1 MGDNMQQLISRIW
14 HRLVSFL
21 LKQII
26 LILIV
31 LTCAGGGIAWI
42 AVNNLSFQLV
52 ESQASQNAKW
62 CLKALDKARELYS
75 EDVVER
81 ITHEVPVIANYPTI
95 EGAIPVPSTY
105 AIVLGKRI
113 SQQKGNFG
121 FRVYSDYPYP
131 NRLEDGTGGPQD
143 QFEQDAIDYLR
154 SNATDSY
161 YRIENY
167 KNRLSMRYGMPIVM
181 KTSCV
186 SCHNT
191 HPQSPKTDWRVGD
204 VRGVMELTQ
213 PLDTF
218 IEQNQDNIARLSVKL
233 GGLSILSLFGI
244 SLVVGRLRQS
254 TKQLEGKVRLRTA
267 ELADANANLEQR
279 NGLIRQVFGRYL
291 SDQVVTVLLKDAAE
305 EKLKLGGERRKITIL
320 TSDLRGFTAISERM
334 SPEEVIGI
342 LNIYLE
348 YMADVITEYQ
358 GTIDEFMGDGILVL
372 FGAPVAREDD
382 GIRAVACACAMQLK
396 MGAVNEQMKQMGL
409 PALEMGIGINTG
421 DVIVGNIGSEKRTK
435 YGIVGNQVNLTY
447 RIESYT
453 TGGQILISETTLKEA
468 GSIVKIAGQK
478 QVTLKGIE
486 KPIWIYDVW
495 GIGGFY
501 NLFLPKEQEQFFPL
515 AVEIPIQ
522 YAMLE
527 GKNVSDTIFKGSLIE
542 LSAKGAKVRI
552 NSVENNGKAKSNS
565 NIKLNIISPT
575 SSKSVSDNIYA
586 KVTEKSAGKNYFYIV
601 FTSKTPAIEARL
613 SKIYQWISRE

>member
-1 MGDNMQQLISRIW
+1 MQQLISRIW

-26 LILIV
+26 LVLVV
-31 LTCAGGGIAWI
+31 LTCAGGALAWI
-42 AVNNLSFQLV
+42 AVNNLSFDLV
-52 ESQASQNAKW
+52 ELQASKNAEW
-62 CLKALDKARELYS
+62 CIKALGEAVQLYS
-75 EDVVER
+75 DDVVGR
-81 ITHEVPVIANYPTI
+81 ITHEVPVSENYPTI
-95 EGAIPVPSTY
+95 EGAIPPPSTY
-105 AIVLGKRI
+105 SIVLGERI
-113 SQQKGNFG
+113 SERKGNFR
-121 FRVYSDYPYP
+121 FRVYSDYPFP

-143 QFEQDAIDYLR
+143 KFERDALDYFKNHAV
-154 SNATDSY
+154 SSY

-167 KNRLSMRYGMPIVM
+167 KNRLSMRYGMPLVM
-181 KTSCV
+181 KASCV

-191 HPQSPKTDWRVGD
+191 HPQSPKTDWRIGD
-204 VRGVMELTQ
+204 IRGIMELIQ

-218 IEQNQDNIARLSVKL
+218 MEQNQHNIADLSLKL

-244 SLVVGRLRQS
+244 SLVFGRLRQS
-254 TKQLEGKVRLRTA
+254 TKQLEGEVRLRTA
-267 ELADANANLEQR
+267 ELADANVDLEQK
-279 NGLIRQVFGRYL
+279 NGLIRQVFGRYI
-291 SDQVVTVLLKDAAE
+291 SNEIVTVLLKAAAE

-334 SPEEVIGI
+334 PPEEVIDI

-382 GIRAVACACAMQLK
+382 AIRAVACACAMQLK
-396 MGAVNEQMKQMGL
+396 MGAVNEHMKQMGL

-421 DVIVGNIGSEKRTK
+421 EAVVGNIGSEKRTK

-447 RIESYT
+447 RIESCT
-453 TGGQILISETTLKEA
+453 TGGQILISETTLKEVE
-468 GSIVKIAGQK
+468 SIVKIAGQK
-478 QVTLKGIE
+478 QVTVKGIE
-486 KPIWIYDVW
+486 KPIRIYDVW

-515 AVEIPIQ
+515 AVELPIQ
-522 YAMLE
+522 YTILE

-542 LSAKGAKVRI
+542 LSAKGAKVKI
-552 NSVENNGKAKSNS
+552 NPVENNGKAESNS
-565 NIKLNIISPT
+565 NIKLNIILPT
-575 SSKSVSDNIYA
+575 SSKPVSDDIYA
-586 KVTEKSAGKNYFYIV
+586 KVTEKSAGKNCFYII
-601 FTSKTPAIEARL
+601 FTSKPPEIEARL
-613 SKIYQWISRE
+613 RKIYQWISRE